1 MEEST
6 LQSAVFGGGCFWCGE
21 ALFERLRGV
30 ESVVSG
36 YAGGAKENPTYK
48 EVSSGEAKHAEVIRV
63 EYDPTI
69 ISYGTLLSVFFSTH
83 DPTTLNRQ
91 GGDVGTQYR
100 SAIFYTDEQQ
110 REDAKKF
117 VKKLEKEKVFEN
129 PIVTEIQPLTKFYE
143 AEEYHQEYYKNN
155 KEALYCKV
163 VIDPKIQKLQATYA
177 HLLK

>member
-1 MEEST
+1 MEESK

-30 ESVVSG
+30 KSVLAG

-48 EVSSGEAKHAEVIRV
+48 EVSSREAGHAEVIQV
-63 EYDPTI
+63 EYDPAI
-69 ISYGTLLSVFFSTH
+69 ISYDTLLSVFFSTH

-91 GGDVGTQYR
+91 GDDVGPQYR
-100 SAIFYTDEQQ
+100 SAIFYTDEKQK
-110 REDAKKF
+110 EDAEKF
-117 VKKLEKEKVFEN
+117 IKKLEGEKVFEN
-129 PIVTEIQPLTKFYE
+129 PIVTEMKPLTKFYE
-143 AEEYHQEYYKNN
+143 AEGYHQDYYKNN

-163 VIDPKIQKLQATYA
+163 VIDPKIQKLQAEYA

>member
-48 EVSSGEAKHAEVIRV
+48 EVCSGETKHAEVIRV

-69 ISYGTLLSVFFSTH
+69 ISYDTLLSVFFSTH

-100 SAIFYTDEQQ
+100 SAVFYTDKKQ
-110 REDAKKF
+110 REEVEKF
-117 VKKLEKEKVFEN
+117 VKKLEEEKVFEN

-163 VIDPKIQKLQATYA
+163 VIDPKIQKLKAKYV